1 MGICLHCESLQIGL
15 SCDASFALYI
25 DGKGQ
30 SGFIISLGESYLH
43 ARSGKQKYTATS
55 STEAEVV
62 SAVEGCKMAIWIR
75 EIIRELDITEL
86 TPIKLLQDNKS
97 SLIMISDP
105 STFKR
110 SKHMLTKINYLR
122 DLKKLGI
129 ITTEHLGTD
138 EMVSDL
144 LTKTLQGTPIIRHR
158 DKLQGTQWNNH
169 I

>member
-1 MGICLHCESLQIGL
+1 MKHVQRIVNYLHKSKTMGICLHCESLQIGL
-15 SCDASFALYI
+15 SADASFALHI
-25 DGKGQ
+25 DGKGH

-43 ARSGKQKYTATS
+43 ARSGKQKYTATLL
-55 STEAEVV
+55 TEAEVV
-62 SAVEGCKMAIWIR
+62 SAVEGSKMSIWIR

-129 ITTEHLGTD
+129 ITNEHLGTD
-138 EMVSDL
+138 EMVLDL
-144 LTKTLQGTPIIRHR
+144 LTKTLQGT
-158 DKLQGTQWNNH
+158 
-169 I
+169 